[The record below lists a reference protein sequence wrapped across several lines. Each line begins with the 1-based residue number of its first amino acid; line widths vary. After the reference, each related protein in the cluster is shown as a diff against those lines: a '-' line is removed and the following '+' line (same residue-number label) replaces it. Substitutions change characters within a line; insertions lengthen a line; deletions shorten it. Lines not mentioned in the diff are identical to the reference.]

1 MEGIYTSCILSNW
14 TVFQLG
20 MSNSF
25 PPGHIKVSLQNRNEC
40 DTVPTL
46 HANITVY
53 LCDDPNAGQPIVLC
67 NSFGGHLH
75 GSFFIIVT

>member
-1 MEGIYTSCILSNW
+1 MEGIYTSCVLSNW

-25 PPGHIKVSLQNRNEC
+25 PPGHIKVSLQNQNEC

-46 HANITVY
+46 HANITFY
-53 LCDDPNAGQPIVLC
+53 LCDDPNAGQPNVLC
-67 NSFGGHLH
+67 NTVLEGIYMGL
-75 GSFFIIVT
+75 FIKVT